1 MLSNV
6 SEYKWGCHNSSFELS
21 DLPLFSYFTKKY
33 SSCNYKTINN
43 GKRKISL
50 YYLSSGIR
58 PAAVEPDDDSDGD
71 EAQVELKTFTL
82 KQLIRQLHI
91 SKPVDH
97 VMSLIGKKYPTTRDE
112 FYKLNLPGKCGLGA
126 LN

>member
-1 MLSNV
+1 MSQSIRFL
-6 SEYKWGCHNSSFELS
+6 L
-21 DLPLFSYFTKKY
+21 
-33 SSCNYKTINN
+33 
-43 GKRKISL
+43 
-50 YYLSSGIR
+50 LSSGIR
-58 PAAVEPDDDSDGD
+58 PAAVEPDIDSDGD

-112 FYKLNLPGKCGLGA
+112 FYKLNLPGECGLGT
-126 LN
+126 LNGIYFTCLVCV